1 MININSRGKEEV
13 GIGKI
18 DLYRDGHPHIHNNKL
33 VFDTYPD
40 KARMKNLFLYDY
52 ENDELKKLGEFFE
65 SFAFYNETR
74 CDLHPRFSFDGK
86 NVFFD
91 SVHECKRALYQINM
105 EQ

>member
-18 DLYRDGHPHIHNNKL
+18 DLYGDGHPHIHKNKI
-33 VFDTYPD
+33 VFNTYPD

-52 ENDELKKLGEFFE
+52 ENEELKKLGEFFE

-74 CDLHPRFSFDGK
+74 WAFIHGLVLPVK

-91 SVHECKRALYQINM
+91 SVNECKRALYQINI